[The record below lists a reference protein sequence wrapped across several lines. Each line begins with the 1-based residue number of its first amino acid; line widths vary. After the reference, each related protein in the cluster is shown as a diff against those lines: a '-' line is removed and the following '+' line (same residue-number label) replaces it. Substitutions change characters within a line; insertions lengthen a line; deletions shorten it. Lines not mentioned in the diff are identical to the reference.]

1 MKLNEVKQLREDT
14 MRRQLQE
21 MFPDASPELI
31 NEALPAALAGGVKA
45 GANFLKKA
53 GQTAVKGAKIAGKA
67 AVKGAKVAAP
77 IVKKAAVAG
86 KDALVKGGKKV
97 AGELGQAYQG
107 AKKIGSNVVKATG
120 DVASAM
126 GDVAADVKAHSKAKA
141 DRMRAAQRSKLAGGK
156 NAAKFARGVDDISQG
171 KAVTG
176 AIASELAP
184 HIANLE
190 TILANPQLTTKW
202 LQLVKQAKQMRKA

>member
-1 MKLNEVKQLREDT
+1 MKLNEVKQLREDS

-31 NEALPAALAGGVKA
+31 NEALPAALSGGVKA
-45 GANFLKKA
+45 GADFLRKA
-53 GQTAVKGAKIAGKA
+53 GQTAVKVGKKAGQAAVAAGK
-67 AVKGAKVAAP
+67 KAAP

-126 GDVAADVKAHSKAKA
+126 GDVAADVKADSKAKA

-156 NAAKFARGVDDISQG
+156 NAAKFARGVDDIQQG

-176 AIASELAP
+176 AIAQELAP

-202 LQLVKQAKQMRKA
+202 LQLVKQAKQSKRA

>member
-1 MKLNEVKQLREDT
+1 MKLNEVKQLREDS

-31 NEALPAALAGGVKA
+31 NEALPAALSGGVKA
-45 GANFLKKA
+45 GANFLRKA
-53 GQTAVKGAKIAGKA
+53 GQTAVKVGKKAGQAAIDAGK
-67 AVKGAKVAAP
+67 KAAP

-126 GDVAADVKAHSKAKA
+126 GDVAADVKADSKAKA

-156 NAAKFARGVDDISQG
+156 NAAKFARGVDAIQQG

-176 AIASELAP
+176 AIAQELAP

-190 TILANPQLTTKW
+190 IILANPQLTTKW
-202 LQLVKQAKQMRKA
+202 LQLVKQAKQSKRA